1 MMYSQQEFEMVR
13 RQTIQIETEKRAF
26 LRLALTVVSALF
38 LASLLLTAVLFRN
51 NRAESEKSQSLE
63 IKVKDLD
70 AKYQAANRERAEMK
84 AILDKLKGKA
94 ERENAVINAVTPK
107 LIDDAASNEEIASLA
122 HAVYLQPGHSIP
134 LPSIPPDDVLRN
146 YKYRVDGRTH
156 TYVLVAGLVDGTW
169 VLYSNLLRKSVTDST
184 N

>member
-38 LASLLLTAVLFRN
+38 IASLLLTAVLYRN
-51 NRAESEKSQSLE
+51 YSIADDKLQTAEARAREAETKFQAVSRELAEK
-63 IKVKDLD
+63 K
-70 AKYQAANRERAEMK
+70 AA
-84 AILDKLKGKA
+84 LDKFNEKA
-94 ERENAVINAVTPK
+94 TRQNAVINTIIPK
-107 LIDDAASNEEIASLA
+107 LVNKTASNDEIATLA
-122 HAVYLQPGHSIP
+122 HAIYQQPGHSVP
-134 LPSIPPDDVLRN
+134 LPSIPPDNALRN
-146 YKYRVDGRTH
+146 YKIRVDGRTL

-169 VLYSNLLRKSVTDST
+169 VLYSNLLRKTE

>member
-38 LASLLLTAVLFRN
+38 LTSLLLTAVLYRN
-51 NRAESEKSQSLE
+51 YSAADERLQSAETRA
-63 IKVKDLD
+63 KDSD
-70 AKYQAANRERAEMK
+70 AKFQAASRELAEKK
-84 AILDKLKGKA
+84 AILDKLA
-94 ERENAVINAVTPK
+94 ERTSKQNAVINSVTPK
-107 LIDDAASNEEIASLA
+107 LIDDVASNEEIASLA
-122 HAVYLQPGHSIP
+122 HAVYLQPSHSIP
-134 LPSIPPDDVLRN
+134 LPSIPPDNVLRN
-146 YKYRVDGRTH
+146 YKYRVDGRIH

-169 VLYSNLLRKSVTDST
+169 VLYSNLLRKSAADSM